1 MSNRR
6 IQINDTISLVSLSPN
21 GEYIFTY
28 SEGNKSIDRWN
39 EEGSELI
46 PNHVYRVSNYIDG
59 IKVNNKNEI
68 FCYRAGVQISS
79 EHQENKLQR
88 ISRNVKNYFQ
98 INDDFEIKI
107 YRQCYNELCLNSSYK
122 LSSCYKGVKG
132 VFIDEDINN
141 IWAVS
146 LNYLF
151 HWDLNSLQ
159 LKFSYSLGF
168 TTVHCG
174 NIDKKLT
181 VHCENIDKKFTVL
194 SKGDLIVVKYFN
206 EVAIFLKRSAFSNS
220 KYSIK
225 RIFIL
230 DINKQPIDA
239 SMIFNNENPENDPEN
254 KFILYEYNSK
264 SRKAFGIG
272 EIIDDDIKLA
282 KVEPDLLS
290 NLINHPDPSDAYIED
305 LYNKCMKLVKEDP
318 KKNLKFLNIITMSMS
333 DLSKKYLDYV
343 TKFNSEL
350 FMILDP
356 FNERIY
362 KDKYYPQLNTFSQEI
377 EISKISKYSKFLKFL
392 HYLFSVK
399 LLSILFTLW
408 SGVVTKQC
416 ITLVVPINDSRY
428 PEKYSSWL
436 KEFLY
441 PQPSVFVDT
450 YDKSFY
456 TSLNGEAIINFK
468 WNTFGRKY
476 CAIWLLFSIFLV
488 CFTIASYPNSIAYET
503 RIKLYQTSIAL
514 GFVHIIFELRQ
525 FFWSPKK
532 YFLSIWNFFD
542 ASAYLFATIVSIYWI
557 RYNDIPDWALSISCL
572 MLDLKFLLFFRAFES
587 FVPSENTN
595 LFYSYPTSLLA
606 TYLFLAGNQNSLSP
620 WAPEATAENTIL
632 FILMALFS
640 FLIVIYL
647 MNLIIGLLNMSI
659 EKVNDKASY
668 LIQKAE
674 VIVEIELFYL
684 LPHQRRWISWFP
696 EVIYYS
702 IMVERA
708 RAHVKEA
715 INKGY
720 WEKEDWPEMKQKILK
735 HLNIDDAVID
745 LAV

>member
-532 YFLSIWNFFD
+532 YFLSIWNFF
-542 ASAYLFATIVSIYWI
+542 
-557 RYNDIPDWALSISCL
+557 
-572 MLDLKFLLFFRAFES
+572 
-587 FVPSENTN
+587 
-595 LFYSYPTSLLA
+595 
-606 TYLFLAGNQNSLSP
+606 GNQNSLSP